1 MLNTALTQG
10 FEIILIVTVASLV
23 LSPILC
29 WVLPDR
35 IHTSESKGIA

>member
-1 MLNTALTQG
+1 MLDTALIQG
-10 FEIILIVTVASLV
+10 LEIILAVTVMSIV

-35 IHTSESKGIA
+35 MRAS